1 MLTVVWKIGRDQEEI
16 FETASVAKIPAAPE
30 RSDQLDCGGRAHIAF
45 QRLTAVEGDGVR
57 ERIVRTVIDI
67 GEVFVM
73 NAGGSTIAKYRF
85 KPDDRPSI
93 AA

>member
-1 MLTVVWKIGRDQEEI
+1 MMTLLWKIGPDHEELY
-16 FETASVAKIPAAPE
+16 ETSSVSKIPAAPE

-45 QRLTAVEGDGVR
+45 QKLTAVWGEDELR
-57 ERIVRTVIDI
+57 LIRTVIDT

-73 NAGGSTIAKYRF
+73 NAEGKTVAKYF
-85 KPDDRPSI
+85 FEPDKRQSI